1 MRSAVVRTAWKLT
14 ALLLWSKLVE
24 LVLRLLYARTA
35 SSGAVLSRCTRGVFS
50 RHERLREVWSSH
62 SHTALRK
69 CTQGLQVQ
77 VQVTGCSTTGR
88 VGTAEIR
95 QRYNDATPNKQLRG
109 FFTFGRCNNCHPHDC
124 AAALR
129 ASYAVLSAANSS
141 PPVEPPLVDRLLCRC
156 SVLLSGCKRFASL

>member
-1 MRSAVVRTAWKLT
+1 MEQTRRVGAAIAIRAHCEQWRGPVEMYT
-14 ALLLWSKLVE
+14 WSVFK
-24 LVLRLLYARTA
+24 ARTIEGGVVFTFTH
-35 SSGAVLSRCTRGVFS
+35 SSQ
-50 RHERLREVWSSH
+50 EVYP
-62 SHTALRK
+62 
-69 CTQGLQVQ
+69 GF
-77 VQVTGCSTTGR
+77 TGSTTGR

>member
-35 SSGAVLSRCTRGVFS
+35 SSGAVLSSCTRGVFS
-50 RHERLREVWSSH
+50 RHEISRLPRRGLHIHTHTHSSQEVYPGF
-62 SHTALRK
+62 T
-69 CTQGLQVQ
+69 
-77 VQVTGCSTTGR
+77 TTGR
-88 VGTAEIR
+88 DGTTEKR
-95 QRYNDATPNKQLRG
+95 QKYNNATPNKQLSG
-109 FFTFGRCNNCHPHDC
+109 FSPFGRCNNCHPHDC

-141 PPVEPPLVDRLLCRC
+141 PPVEAPLVDRLLCRC